1 MVILCYIN
9 FECYDI
15 LDGLWSDE
23 IYYEIFLIRNVL
35 YLEMYIII

>member
-15 LDGLWSDE
+15 SDGLWSDE